1 MKVIL
6 ALTFSG
12 LLLSSYILANSHD
25 MGPGTAAV
33 DEKHTDKIKTKESA
47 IEKKSQDNTDKS
59 PMYHQEDKQVG
70 GEQKA
75 IEKQEEREEETTL
88 EEKTWHRR

>member
-12 LLLSSYILANSHD
+12 LLLSSYTFANSHD
-25 MGPGTAAV
+25 LGPGTAAV
-33 DEKHTDKIKTKESA
+33 DEKYTDEIKTKESA
-47 IEKKSQDNTDKS
+47 IEKKSQDNTVKS

-75 IEKQEEREEETTL
+75 IKKQEEREEEPTL